1 MAKVTLFVAWIVD
14 FEEDL
19 KAYDLKIVNTSNDFE
34 CGYDV
39 TIEGDKAEIVRYLNT
54 EYLPG
59 LDAEDQQ
66 EILNSVK

>member
-19 KAYDLKIVNTSNDFE
+19 KSYDLKIINISNDFE

-39 TIEGDKAEIVRYLNT
+39 TIEGDKAEIVHYLNT

-59 LDAEDQQ
+59 LDSEEQQ
-66 EILNSVK
+66 EILDSIK